1 MAQISK
7 EPRIGELLV
16 TFPEA
21 APILMEIGMHCL
33 GCPASQ
39 MESLEEAAMVHGL
52 DAQVLEDQI
61 NDYLAA
67 KLVGFPRGSKKN
79 ASRRRSFFLSDL
91 PIVPMA
97 PFCFRPFSFLLQR
110 RRCFSPALLV
120 AADRLIHA
128 AAPLFLAPLLYHLL
142 AQTAEHAVK
151 LRLTLLLFLPLHS
164 VRQLFCFPRWQ

>member
-7 EPRIGELLV
+7 ETRIGELLV

-67 KLVGFPRGSKKN
+67 K
-79 ASRRRSFFLSDL
+79 
-91 PIVPMA
+91 
-97 PFCFRPFSFLLQR
+97 
-110 RRCFSPALLV
+110 
-120 AADRLIHA
+120 
-128 AAPLFLAPLLYHLL
+128 
-142 AQTAEHAVK
+142 
-151 LRLTLLLFLPLHS
+151 
-164 VRQLFCFPRWQ
+164 